1 MAHLTAGYA
10 CTEITPPLGLPMAGY
25 GARDQLSQ
33 SIEDPLYAQALVL
46 QAGAIRCAIICAD
59 LIGLKADVVAQIR
72 ERAQELTGIPD
83 GHITICCS
91 HTHWGPVISEG
102 EYLTKTLREAISAEY
117 CTELIEKLAQIVAQ
131 ADQARVPAVAG
142 WGSGFASGISFNR
155 RQVSPE
161 FKTAM
166 HLVLGPPLAEL
177 ASAIGNE
184 LALSWHR
191 GEHLGPRLSEP
202 LEELEGRRVGP
213 ADADVLVLRLDKTD
227 GAPLA
232 ALVNFAC
239 HPVCGGGDFYGYSA
253 DFVGY
258 ARLAFEK
265 LTGCPM
271 LFANGCAGDIVP
283 RWRQQNARFRI
294 GTALGAEAAKAY
306 LSIDECRGDVKLALK
321 QAHIF
326 LPFNPNIPSVAE
338 AQAAL
343 EAHPQP
349 ESTDAVSLRHALHL
363 ARLKQDMSQGY
374 PAEIGALR
382 LGEGALVTMPG
393 EVLVEIGLQIKQR
406 SPFEA
411 TMPISLA
418 NGSIGYLPTDNACYE
433 GGYEPEWSPVGA
445 GTERVLV
452 HTALQLLE
460 ELA

>member
-1 MAHLTAGYA
+1 MPHLTAGYA
-10 CTEITPPLGLPMAGY
+10 CVDITPPLGLPMAGY

-33 SIEDPLYAQALVL
+33 SIEDPLYAQALVI
-46 QAGAIRCAIICAD
+46 QAGDIRCAILCAD
-59 LIGLKADVVAQIR
+59 LIGLKADIVAQIR
-72 ERAQELTGIPD
+72 ERAQELTGISSE
-83 GHITICCS
+83 HIMICCS

-102 EYLTKTLREAISAEY
+102 EYLTKALREAISAEY
-117 CTELIEKLAQIVAQ
+117 CAELREKLAHLVAQ

-142 WGSGFASGISFNR
+142 WGSGFASGLSFNR
-155 RQVSPE
+155 RQVGPD

-166 HLVLGPPLAEL
+166 HLVLPPPLAEL
-177 ASAIGNE
+177 ASAVGNE
-184 LALSWHR
+184 LAMSWHKD
-191 GEHLGPRLSEP
+191 EHLGPRLSEP

-239 HPVCGGGDFYGYSA
+239 HAVCGGGDFYGYSA

-258 ARLAFEK
+258 ARQAFEA

-283 RWRQQNARFRI
+283 RWRQQKARFRM
-294 GTALGAEAAKAY
+294 GTALGAEAAKTY
-306 LSIDECRGDVKLALK
+306 LSIDECQGDIALALK

-326 LPFNPNIPSVAE
+326 LPFNPHIPPLAE

-343 EAHPQP
+343 AAHPQP
-349 ESTDAVSLRHALHL
+349 ESTAAASLRQAVHL
-363 ARLKQDMSQGY
+363 ARLKQDMPQGY
-374 PAEIGALR
+374 PAEIWALR

-406 SPFEA
+406 SPFVA

-418 NGSIGYLPTDNACYE
+418 NGSIGYLPTDHACYE
-433 GGYEPEWSPVGA
+433 GGYEPEWSPVGP
-445 GTERVLV
+445 GTERALV
-452 HTALQLLE
+452 QTALQLLG